1 MSELTYVY
9 DENIEKLEKEVAR
22 LNRRATK
29 LNVPAIQ
36 LRIGETEKVMAGTPE
51 REHLRAP
58 VSLVGKPPMLA
69 GWTFEATVDHL
80 SNGLITSYP
89 GSTLDLTPFRG
100 SDATCDHCQTNRLRH
115 ETFIVRHVDTSN
127 LANTEL
133 SATVTKRVGRT
144 CLADFLGHHGNPS
157 ALIGHINLW
166 GKAFEALESFAA
178 AGIGTATNTLEL
190 VPFVAFVAAEMRSF
204 GWISKGKAWENHLT
218 ATADR
223 AQGAYWASDFQKDM
237 PTADDDFRALR
248 AVTWARGLTDSE
260 VEENDYLF
268 NLRAVCRD
276 DFIRPKRGGLA
287 GSVIVAAERAI
298 EKAART
304 VSDAQ
309 KSNLH
314 VGTVGEKVELDLK
327 LVDTRV
333 TEGYYGITTLHK
345 FEDATGNSLCWFASN
360 PEFVK
365 AADGSKR
372 GMNVGD
378 TLRLKGTVKK
388 HGDFRGR
395 NQTTLTRVTHPKPKA
410 AKKRS

>member
-22 LNRRATK
+22 LNRRAAK

-36 LRIGETEKVMAGTPE
+36 LRIGEVEKVMAGTPE
-51 REHLRAP
+51 HEHLRAP
-58 VSLVGKPPMLA
+58 VSLVGTPPMLA
-69 GWTFEATVDHL
+69 GWTFAAVVDHL
-80 SNGLITSYP
+80 SNGTITRYP
-89 GSTLDLTPFRG
+89 HGKLFLGDPGALDLSRFRDV
-100 SDATCDHCQTNRLRH
+100 DATCDHCQTNRKRH
-115 ETFIVRHVDTSN
+115 ETFIVVHDN
-127 LANTEL
+127 GN
-133 SATVTKRVGRT
+133 TKRVGRT
-144 CLADFLGHHGNPS
+144 CLGDFLGHHGNPS
-157 ALIGHINLW
+157 ALIGHLNLW
-166 GKAFEALESFAA
+166 GKAFEALESSAA

-190 VPFVAFVAAEMRSF
+190 IPFVAFVAQEMRSF

-218 ATADR
+218 ATADS
-223 AQGAYWASDFQKDM
+223 AQSAYWAVDFNQKDM

-260 VEENDYLF
+260 VEENDYLY
-268 NLRAVCRD
+268 NLRAVCQD
-276 DFIRPKRGGLA
+276 AFIRPKRGGLA

-298 EKAART
+298 EKAARAA
-304 VSDAQ
+304 SDAQ

-314 VGTVGEKVELDLK
+314 VGTVDEKVELDLK

-333 TEGYYGITTLHK
+333 TEGYYGTTTLHK
-345 FEDATGNSLCWFASN
+345 FENAAGDLLVWFASN

-372 GMNVGD
+372 EMNVGE

-388 HGDFRGR
+388 QGDYRGR
-395 NQTTLTRVTHPKPKA
+395 LQTTLTRVTHPKPKKARKA
-410 AKKRS
+410 A

>member
-22 LNRRATK
+22 LNRRAAK

-36 LRIGETEKVMAGTPE
+36 LRIGEVEKVMAGTPE
-51 REHLRAP
+51 HEHLRAP
-58 VSLVGKPPMLA
+58 VSLVGTPPMLA

-89 GSTLDLTPFRG
+89 GSTLDLAPFRG
-100 SDATCDHCQTNRLRH
+100 SDATCDHCNVNRKRH
-115 ETFIVRHVDTSN
+115 ETFIVRHED
-127 LANTEL
+127 
-133 SATVTKRVGRT
+133 ATTKRVGRT
-144 CLADFLGHHGNPS
+144 CLGDFLGHHGNPS
-157 ALIGHINLW
+157 ALIGHLNLW
-166 GKAFEALESFAA
+166 GKAFEALESSAA

-190 VPFVAFVAAEMRSF
+190 VRFVAFVAAEMRSF
-204 GWISKGKAWENHLT
+204 GWVSKGKAWET
-218 ATADR
+218 RQPATADR
-223 AQGAYWASDFQKDM
+223 AQNNYWSSDFQKDM

-260 VEENDYLF
+260 VEENDYLY
-268 NLRAVCRD
+268 NLRAVCLD

-298 EKAART
+298 EKAAR
-304 VSDAQ
+304 VASDAQ

-314 VGTVGEKVELDLK
+314 VGTVNEKVELDLT

-333 TEGYYGITTLHK
+333 TEGYYGTTTLHK
-345 FEDATGNSLCWFASN
+345 FEDAAGNSLCWFASN

-365 AADGSKR
+365 AADGRKR
-372 GMNVGD
+372 TMNVGE

-388 HGDFRGR
+388 QGDFRGR
-395 NQTTLTRVTHPKPKA
+395 NQTTLTRVTHPKPKT
-410 AKKRS
+410 AKKRA

>member
-22 LNRRATK
+22 LNRRAAK
-29 LNVPAIQ
+29 LKVPAIQ

-51 REHLRAP
+51 HEHLRAP
-58 VSLVGKPPMLA
+58 VSLVGDPPKLQ
-69 GWTFEATVDHL
+69 GYTFMATIDHL
-80 SNGLITSYP
+80 SSGLITAYP

-100 SDATCDHCQTNRLRH
+100 SDATCDHCNVNRLRH
-115 ETFIVRHVDTSN
+115 ETFIVQHED
-127 LANTEL
+127 
-133 SATVTKRVGRT
+133 ATLKRVGRT
-144 CLADFLGHHGNPS
+144 CLGDFLGHHGNPS
-157 ALIGHINLW
+157 ALIGHLNLW
-166 GKAFEALESFAA
+166 GKAFEALESSAA

-190 VPFVAFVAAEMRSF
+190 VRFVAFVAQEMNRY

-223 AQGAYWASDFQKDM
+223 AQNAYWSSDFQKDM
-237 PTADDDFRALR
+237 PTADDDFRALQ

-260 VEENDYLF
+260 VEENDYLY
-268 NLRAVCRD
+268 NLRAVCLD

-298 EKAART
+298 EKAARAA
-304 VSDAQ
+304 SGPQ
-309 KSNLH
+309 SNLH
-314 VGTVGEKVELDLK
+314 VGTVGEKIELDLK
-327 LVDTRV
+327 LVDTRA
-333 TEGYYGITTLHK
+333 TEGYYGPTTWHK
-345 FEDATGNSLCWFASN
+345 FEDAAGNSLAWFASN
-360 PEFVK
+360 PEFIK
-365 AADGSKR
+365 TDDGSKR
-372 GMNVGD
+372 TMNVGE

-388 HGDFRGR
+388 HRDFQGR